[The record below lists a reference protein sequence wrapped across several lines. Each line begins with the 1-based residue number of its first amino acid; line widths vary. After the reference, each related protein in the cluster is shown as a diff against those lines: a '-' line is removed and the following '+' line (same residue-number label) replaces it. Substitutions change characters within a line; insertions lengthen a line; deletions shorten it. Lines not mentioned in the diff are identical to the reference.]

1 MKNILLIILSIFFFQ
16 FSFSQKKELKIA
28 DKLIKA
34 GEYDEAL
41 ITLNEIKNLVDNSSD
56 NKIEAK
62 YYYLKG
68 MARYQNGSG
77 SFENKSLSIKDF
89 NETKKLE
96 EKSGSKIY
104 SSKIADVFSNMFNEF
119 VTNGNSSIEAK
130 LYEKSYKNYEAAY
143 RVSSKDTLYL
153 RNAAIV
159 ANEGKFYDVA
169 LNYYLELVDL
179 GFTGISMSYKAVDKE
194 TGELQT
200 FQDKNQRDIAVDFIK
215 SHTNPSDE
223 LSESVEANMLR
234 TIAAI
239 YKEKGELDIALNY
252 VNRAKVLNR
261 EDINIILL
269 ESVIRYDMGD
279 EESYLLLIEKA
290 LSIDPN
296 NVELIINQGIVT
308 RSQGNNIKALEF
320 FIKAIEINPNSRKAN
335 LMAAVTILEEEEAI
349 NEQMNSLAE
358 IMRTDKDFE
367 KYDNFKDQKKKL
379 YRKSIP
385 YLDKVLELDPY
396 DIDSAKTLKNIYQY
410 LDDSDN
416 VKKYE
421 SMISEIERVLSTSN
435 EVSNL

>member
-1 MKNILLIILSIFFFQ
+1 MKNILLIVVSICFFQ
-16 FSFSQKKELKIA
+16 YSFSQKKELKTV
-28 DKLIKA
+28 DRQIKA
-34 GEYDEAL
+34 GEYEKAL
-41 ITLNEIKNLVDNSSD
+41 VSLNEIKNLVDNSSD
-56 NKIEAK
+56 DKIKAK
-62 YYYLKG
+62 YYYFLG
-68 MARYQNGSG
+68 LARYQNGSG
-77 SFENKSLSIKDF
+77 SFGNKILSIQDF
-89 NETKKLE
+89 NETKKFE
-96 EKSGSKIY
+96 EKSGSKTY
-104 SSKIADVFSNMFNEF
+104 SSKIAGIFSNMFNEF
-119 VTNGNSSIEAK
+119 VTNGNSNIESK
-130 LYEKSYKNYEAAY
+130 QYQKSYKNYEAAY

-179 GFTGISMSYKAVDKE
+179 GFTGISMSYKAVEKE
-194 TGELQT
+194 SGEMQT
-200 FQDKNQRDIAVDFIK
+200 FQDKNQRDIAVDFVK
-215 SHTNPSDE
+215 SHINPRNE

-239 YKEKGELDIALNY
+239 FKEKGELDTALNY
-252 VNRAKVLNR
+252 VYKAKELNS

-308 RSQGNNIKALEF
+308 RSQGNNTKALEF

-335 LMAAVTILEEEEAI
+335 LMAAVTILEDEEAI
-349 NEQMNSLAE
+349 NEQMNRLAE
-358 IMRTDKDFE
+358 EGMRWDEDYE
-367 KYDNFKDQKKKL
+367 KYDNFKEQKKNL
-379 YRKSIP
+379 YRESIP

-421 SMISEIERVLSTSN
+421 SIISEIESIISTSN
-435 EVSNL
+435 EILN